1 MSELYQK
8 CLFTSLE
15 GVQVNGLVLRLLEA
29 ASVREAKARVVQGD
43 RDRPVKIA
51 RQVVHRL

>member
-29 ASVREAKARVVQGD
+29 ASVRETEARVVQGD
-43 RDRPVKIA
+43 RDRPVNVA
-51 RQVVHRL
+51 RQMIHRL